1 MLPGSAEGN
10 TTGIALISLAFI
22 VGGYVLVTA
31 LWYLMVYRPSR
42 RERRSQPDDRADP
55 PVDY

>member
-22 VGGYVLVTA
+22 VVGYVLVTA

-42 RERRSQPDDRADP
+42 RERRSQPDD
-55 PVDY
+55 